1 MSEPTIDPAPSAAW
15 RRPSTLDEL
24 RAALDTFSGWD
35 ALERARRA
43 PDLIEAAKTVLADE
57 RGTAM
62 AEAKAQQGVT
72 ALARD
77 LGITRQKVY
86 DAIARTTTNS
96 AEGAPQR

>member
-1 MSEPTIDPAPSAAW
+1 MTEHTTDPAPAVAW

-24 RAALDTFSGWD
+24 RAALDAFSGWE

-43 PDLIEAAKTVLADE
+43 PELIEVAKTVLADE

-62 AEAKAQQGVT
+62 AEAKVQQGVT

-86 DAIARTTTNS
+86 DAIARTTAAT
-96 AEGAPQR
+96 EGAPQR